1 MMSWR
6 PSLKDHCPFSG
17 DQFQRITR
25 LLQTQEKYAH
35 IKKNCNSLRP
45 WLRINCLFDLARSQ
59 NNFGSIGWLG
69 DNLTKEFNHNQKVLT
84 DSIQE
89 ANTDLGQSY

>member
-1 MMSWR
+1 M
-6 PSLKDHCPFSG
+6 
-17 DQFQRITR
+17 
-25 LLQTQEKYAH
+25 
-35 IKKNCNSLRP
+35 
-45 WLRINCLFDLARSQ
+45 FDLAQPQ

-89 ANTDLGQSY
+89 ANTDLGQSYYKLGQYTHANTL